1 MGGMKLPAATTR
13 FKKFIPGWARRP
25 LMGVFICSKTV
36 IGVFAFKAVETAMHV
51 ATFEAWTIAAVV
63 TVTILLPVAGLTALT
78 EEID

>member
-1 MGGMKLPAATTR
+1 MIPTPTTR
-13 FKKFIPGWARRP
+13 FKKFIPKWAQRP
-25 LMGVFICSKTV
+25 VMGLFICSKTI